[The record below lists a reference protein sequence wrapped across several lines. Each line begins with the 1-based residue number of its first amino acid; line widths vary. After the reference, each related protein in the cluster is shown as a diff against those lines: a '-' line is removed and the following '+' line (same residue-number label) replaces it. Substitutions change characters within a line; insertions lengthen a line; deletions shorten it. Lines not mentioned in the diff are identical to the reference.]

1 MSGIDGII
9 QITSQNC
16 DEAGGQTGFKHG
28 TDGLKGCGY
37 TVEKENQIFLI
48 YKEIQS
54 GGRAS

>member
-28 TDGLKGCGY
+28 TGGLKV
-37 TVEKENQIFLI
+37 TVAFLPN
-48 YKEIQS
+48 
-54 GGRAS
+54 